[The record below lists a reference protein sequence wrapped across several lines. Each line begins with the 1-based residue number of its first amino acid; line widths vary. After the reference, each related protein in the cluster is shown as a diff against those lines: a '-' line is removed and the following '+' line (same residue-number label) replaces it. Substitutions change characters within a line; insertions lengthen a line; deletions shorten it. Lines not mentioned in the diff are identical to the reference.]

1 MDLTDNRI
9 WILGILAVVVL
20 MALAVWLR
28 SRKKLSYRPSQRF
41 GPEHGHPV
49 DKLGSPTNAEADSGN
64 ARAISP

>member
-28 SRKKLSYRPSQRF
+28 SRRKAPPYRLEQGF
-41 GPEHGHPV
+41 GPEYGHAA
-49 DKLGSPTNAEADSGN
+49 DERSTRTNSP
-64 ARAISP
+64 

>member
-9 WILGILAVVVL
+9 WILGILAVVAL

-41 GPEHGHPV
+41 GQEHGLAV
-49 DKLGSPTNAEADSGN
+49 DKPGSPTNAEADSGN